1 MFFENFE
8 KFFFR
13 THDSSFERAHR
24 ATSIGAIFG
33 SFVSRSEELQPLKES
48 KNAKKPVLP
57 L

>member
-1 MFFENFE
+1 MIFENFE

-13 THDSSFERAHR
+13 AHNSSFERAHR
-24 ATSIGAIFG
+24 ATSIGAIF
-33 SFVSRSEELQPLKES
+33 SRIGAHPAELQPLKES